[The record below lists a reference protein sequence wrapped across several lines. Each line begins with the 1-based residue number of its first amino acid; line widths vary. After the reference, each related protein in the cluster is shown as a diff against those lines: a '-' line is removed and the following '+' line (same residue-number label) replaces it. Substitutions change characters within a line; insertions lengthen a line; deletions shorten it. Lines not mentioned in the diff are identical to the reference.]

1 MATINGTTNSEIL
14 AGLPDSDILRGLAGD
29 DIILGFDGN
38 DEISGNQNNDV
49 LAGNLGNDT
58 LLGGD
63 GDDLLFG
70 GKGNDRIFGD
80 LGNDSLFG
88 DLGVD
93 TLTGGDGADIFFL
106 RRNTGSVDVITD
118 FTVGVDRLGVVEDLT
133 SQELQFTQGT
143 GTNANDTIV
152 TDSKNGQVLAILQG
166 VNSSQITGGS
176 NPPGGNNSGDETTPS
191 VPANFD
197 ENYYLVK
204 NFDALSG
211 LYNGQFKSAA
221 EHYQKVG
228 KAEGRAVAPARPS
241 TFDIEFD
248 YRFDTNGFFSDP
260 ARRATLEAAAKVWES
275 VIQDEFPNVP
285 AGTTFVLPSN
295 PQTGASEKIVLNR
308 EIDDILIFVGAQNL
322 GDAVGI
328 TYGTATG
335 YTDDSFTQ
343 KVFPDRITGSNY
355 EPYVASISFDT
366 QSSFS
371 IDPTPF
377 VFDDFPSS
385 GGNAD
390 VDADL
395 FVTAAHEIGHVLGIG
410 SSPRFE
416 NLVTGNVF
424 NGPNTQ
430 ALNPGV
436 PVSLAADLGHL
447 DENFATQDR
456 VPALLG
462 AGGQAGA
469 YIPTKLDLAVL
480 SDLGYQIA

>member
-221 EHYQKVG
+221 DHYQKVG

-285 AGTTFVLPSN
+285 AGTKFVVEN
-295 PQTGASEKIVLNR
+295 PQTGADETIVLNR
-308 EIDDILIFVGAQNL
+308 EIDEILIFVGAKPL
-322 GDAVGI
+322 GIASGQ
-328 TYGTATG
+328 TNGYAAG
-335 YTDDSFTQ
+335 YTDESSFEF
-343 KVFPDRITGSNY
+343 VLPERITGSNY
-355 EPYVASISFDT
+355 EPYVASVSFDT
-366 QSSFS
+366 QGSLS

-377 VFDDFPSS
+377 IFDDFPSS
-385 GGNAD
+385 SGNE
-390 VDADL
+390 DADL

-410 SSPRFE
+410 LAPAFD
-416 NLVTGNVF
+416 LLIDGGVF
-424 NGPNTQ
+424 KGPNTQ
-430 ALNPGV
+430 ALNSSI
-436 PVSLAADLGHL
+436 PVSLKADLAHL
-447 DENFATQDR
+447 DPSFVTQDG

-462 AGGQAGA
+462 GGGKFGA
-469 YIPTKLDLAVL
+469 FIPTKLDLAVL